1 MEYNFCPICGK
12 ESFNVVGKPK
22 TNALTSKLVKKDY
35 SIVQCTA
42 CTAYFV
48 NPQIEFTFEEWKTL
62 YENDYFG
69 NQTDWLIRKRE
80 KELNERFSRLN
91 QKSKNDIGTFLDVGC
106 GEGKTLVKAQTFG
119 WEAWGVD
126 VVDNR
131 SKEAKHEKI
140 RFIIGTLV
148 NAKLPNDYFDCIYC
162 DSVLEHVLN
171 PVEYLKEIHRILK
184 KDGVVYIGVP
194 NEESFFNDIK
204 KLIFCFLRNKQIAA
218 QLKPFDSPYHI
229 VGFTKKS
236 LTYTITENK
245 FKILEFR
252 NFGRKF
258 EFLGFKPSARGFWI
272 SLVLLPVEFIGKF
285 LGRDVY
291 FDVILTK

>member
-1 MEYNFCPICGK
+1 MENNFCPICGK
-12 ESFNVVGKPK
+12 ESFILVGKPR
-22 TNALTSKLVKKDY
+22 TNTLTCKLVKKDY
-35 SIVQCTA
+35 SIVKCIA
-42 CTAYFV
+42 CTTYFV
-48 NPQIEFTFEEWKTL
+48 NPQIAFTSEEWKTL

-69 NQTDWLIRKRE
+69 GQTEWLMKKRE
-80 KELNERFSRLN
+80 EELNERFSRLMRYA
-91 QKSKNDIGTFLDVGC
+91 KNNIKTFLDVGC
-106 GEGKTLVKAQTFG
+106 GEGKTLEKANSLG

-126 VVDNR
+126 VTDSR
-131 SKEAKHEKI
+131 EKEAKHENI
-140 RFIIGTLV
+140 RFITSTLLSA
-148 NAKLPNDYFDCIYC
+148 NLPSDYFDCIYC

-171 PVEYLKEIHRILK
+171 PTEYLTDIHRILK
-184 KDGVVYIGVP
+184 KGGVVYIGVP

-204 KLIFCFLRNKQIAA
+204 KLIFFFLQKKQVAA
-218 QLKPFDSPYHI
+218 QLKPFDTPYHI

-236 LTYTITENK
+236 LTMTIKQNK
-245 FKILEFR
+245 FELLEYK

-258 EFLGFKPSARGFWI
+258 EFLGFKPNSRGFWV